1 MALLT
6 IVQPDVL
13 THTAAERL
21 TTLIASAITERG
33 AAFVSLTGG
42 STPRPVYEALADDA
56 RPWRSEIDW
65 ARVHLYWGDERCVP
79 PDHPDSNFGMAN
91 RALIRHVPVPPGQIH
106 RMRGEIDPHEAARE
120 YERVLP
126 ETFDV
131 MLLGIGEDAHIAS
144 MFPRPASPRPALKA
158 GPPDPAGPD
167 QRGRADL
174 QGRPVAAVYAEHLN
188 SWRITLTPSA
198 LLNARRI
205 VMLVEGEKKADAVE
219 AAIEE
224 PLDVERY
231 PAQLVREADARVEW
245 IMDAAA
251 ASRLRGVPPA

>member
-33 AAFVSLTGG
+33 AAFISLTGG
-42 STPRPVYEALADDA
+42 ATPRPVYETLADDA

-91 RALIRHVPVPPGQIH
+91 RALIRRVPVPPGQIH

-131 MLLGIGEDAHIAS
+131 MLLGMGEDAHIAS
-144 MFPRPASPRPALKA
+144 IFPRRASKARPTDLASPN
-158 GPPDPAGPD
+158 D
-167 QRGRADL
+167 RGRADR
-174 QGRPVAAVYAEHLN
+174 QDRRVEAVYADHLHA
-188 SWRITLTPSA
+188 WRITLTPSA

-205 VMLVEGEKKADAVE
+205 VMLVEGEKKADAVA